1 MLIATT
7 IILETLLM
15 RGLLTSKSTI
25 PQWVSKSISTLRDNK
40 VGQHMFTNPYII
52 DNKSDDDTQR
62 ITDDSS
68 NILESQP
75 TADSLETNSP
85 ESAKG
90 KSQIWMTTVRV
101 IDYILFLTFVICY
114 VIMFIGWFPSE
125 S

>member
-1 MLIATT
+1 
-7 IILETLLM
+7 M
-15 RGLLTSKSTI
+15 RGILASKPTV
-25 PQWVSKSISTLRDNK
+25 PHWVSKLVSSLKGNK

-62 ITDDSS
+62 ITDDA
-68 NILESQP
+68 LESQ
-75 TADSLETNSP
+75 TNSLESGLP
-85 ESAKG
+85 ETTAKG
-90 KSQIWMTTVRV
+90 KSKIWLTTVRV